1 MAARRP
7 PVFWIGTVLLV
18 GLCVLFAVLVFTG
31 DDDGGPG
38 AGDVLR
44 IDLIDDAI
52 TAVLADRADE
62 GAGPVAFYEV
72 NATPDLVNVFV
83 QGPEL
88 AGSTTAIAYV
98 FDDDGLAA
106 PAEPTAASGPTFTAD
121 LVGFEPDSMLDAVLA
136 ELPTSIPR
144 VFSVIATPGAE
155 GPAEAVEYRVTME
168 SVNGGSLS
176 VSVRPDGSIIGVDAE

>member
-1 MAARRP
+1 VAARRP
-7 PVFWIGTVLLV
+7 PVFWIGTVVLV
-18 GLCVLFAVLVFTG
+18 GLCVFFAVLVFTG
-31 DDDGGPG
+31 GGDDGGPG

-44 IDLIDDAI
+44 IDLVEDAI
-52 TAVLADRADE
+52 AAVLAEQGDD
-62 GAGPVAFYEV
+62 VAFYEV

-106 PAEPTAASGPTFTAD
+106 PGEPTAASGPTFTAD
-121 LVGFEPDSMLDAVLA
+121 LVGFEPDEMLDAVLA

-144 VFSVIATPGAE
+144 VFSVIATPGSE
-155 GPAEAVEYRVTME
+155 GAAEAVEYRVTME
-168 SVNGGSLS
+168 SVSGGSLS
-176 VSVRPDGSIIGVDAE
+176 VSVRPDGTIIGVDAE

>member
-1 MAARRP
+1 VAARRP
-7 PVFWIGTVLLV
+7 PIFWIGTVVLV
-18 GLCVLFAVLVFTG
+18 GLCVVFAVLVFTG
-31 DDDGGPG
+31 GGEDDPG
-38 AGDVLR
+38 AGVVLR
-44 IDLIDDAI
+44 LDLIEDAI
-52 TAVLADRADE
+52 SAVLAENGDDS
-62 GAGPVAFYEV
+62 AFYEV

-121 LVGFEPDSMLDAVLA
+121 LVGFDPDVMLDAVLA
-136 ELPTSIPR
+136 ELPSSIPR
-144 VFSVIATPGAE
+144 VFSVIATPGSE
-155 GPAEAVEYRVTME
+155 GPADAVEYRVTME
-168 SVNGGSLS
+168 SVSGGSLS